1 MAMVCPQC
9 STTYEQRLQCPLC
22 GVRLQYH
29 DHRRV
34 RDRSIGSLS
43 HWQQTPWGRILVGLL
58 LSQGLFYG
66 LRHLVTAILMGAWG
80 EEALREMWA
89 TPSGFFVVQGMRIFA
104 LLAGAVLAGGG
115 QRHGFV
121 LGAVVG
127 AWNGVLSVLWL
138 SGPAQSLT
146 TVAILGQPLLQAAV
160 GAVGGWLGCAFWK
173 PIPTEPAN
181 VVPVR
186 KRSVLRRQLDLF
198 AGPVSWHRV
207 AAGTALAVAG
217 TLTATIC
224 FEKILEISH
233 GALSTSDDMQDRF
246 ITLEIKA
253 LALLLGG
260 ALAGATTPN
269 GFKQGLFVGIATTV
283 ILVGIE
289 MNYVE
294 RWVQVA
300 ALTVVCSLCL
310 SVVGGWFGSQLFP
323 PLVKSRRERGLDR
336 ASL

>member
-34 RDRSIGSLS
+34 RDRSSGSLS
-43 HWQQTPWGRILVGLL
+43 RWQQTPWGRILIGLL

-66 LRHLVTAILMGAWG
+66 LRHLVTAILMAVQG
-80 EEALREMWA
+80 EESLRQTWA
-89 TPSGFFVVQGMRIFA
+89 TPTGFFLVQGMRIFA

-115 QRHGFV
+115 QRYGFA

-138 SGPAQSLT
+138 SGPAQTLT
-146 TVAILGQPLLQAAV
+146 TVAIIGQPILQAAV
-160 GAVGGWLGCAFWK
+160 GAVGGWLGCSFWK
-173 PIPTEPAN
+173 PLPSEPTSVA
-181 VVPVR
+181 PVR
-186 KRSVLRRQLDLF
+186 KRSILHRQMDLF
-198 AGPVSWHRV
+198 AGPVAWLRV
-207 AAGTALAVAG
+207 AAGAALAVVG
-217 TLTATIC
+217 TLMATIC
-224 FEKILEISH
+224 FEKVLEISH
-233 GALSTSDDMQDRF
+233 GALATSDDVQDRL

-253 LALLLGG
+253 LAILLGG
-260 ALAGATTPN
+260 ALAGSTTPN
-269 GFKQGLFVGIATTV
+269 GFKQGLFVGLATTV

-294 RWVQVA
+294 SWVQVA
-300 ALTVVCSLCL
+300 ALTVVSSFCL
-310 SVVGGWFGSQLFP
+310 SVVGGWFGGQLFP
-323 PLVKSRRERGLDR
+323 PLVKSRRERGLSR

>member
-9 STTYEQRLQCPLC
+9 STTYEQKLQCPLC

-29 DHRRV
+29 DRGL
-34 RDRSIGSLS
+34 RDRPSGALAR
-43 HWQQTPWGRILVGLL
+43 WQQTPWGRILIGLL
-58 LSQGLFYG
+58 QSQGLFYG
-66 LRHLVTAILMGAWG
+66 LRHLVTAILLAAQG
-80 EEALREMWA
+80 EESLRQLWA
-89 TPSGFFVVQGMRIFA
+89 TPSGFFLVQGMRIFA
-104 LLAGAVLAGGG
+104 LLVGAVLAGGG
-115 QRHGFV
+115 QRFGFV

-173 PIPTEPAN
+173 PLPTEPAN
-181 VVPVR
+181 VVPAR
-186 KRSVLRRQLDLF
+186 KRSVLRRQMDLF
-198 AGPVSWHRV
+198 AGPVSWFRV
-207 AAGTALAVAG
+207 AAGVALAVVG
-217 TLTATIC
+217 TLMATIC

-233 GALSTSDDMQDRF
+233 GALATTDDMQDRL
-246 ITLEIKA
+246 ITMEIKA

-260 ALAGATTPN
+260 ALAGSTTPN
-269 GFKQGLFVGIATTV
+269 GFKQGLFVGLATSV

-300 ALTVVCSLCL
+300 ALTVVCSFCL

-323 PLVKSRRERGLDR
+323 PLIKSRRERGLGH
-336 ASL
+336 AAP